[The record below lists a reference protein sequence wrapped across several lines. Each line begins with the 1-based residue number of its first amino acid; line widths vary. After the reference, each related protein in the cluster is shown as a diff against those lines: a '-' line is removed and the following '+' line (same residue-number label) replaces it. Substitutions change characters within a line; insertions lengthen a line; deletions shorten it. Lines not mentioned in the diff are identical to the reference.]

1 MRQGLQVLL
10 ADKPLFL
17 QFSCLFLLS
26 EKRNQIRR
34 AVTFAEIFCPYQQAF

>member
-10 ADKPLFL
+10 ADKPLL